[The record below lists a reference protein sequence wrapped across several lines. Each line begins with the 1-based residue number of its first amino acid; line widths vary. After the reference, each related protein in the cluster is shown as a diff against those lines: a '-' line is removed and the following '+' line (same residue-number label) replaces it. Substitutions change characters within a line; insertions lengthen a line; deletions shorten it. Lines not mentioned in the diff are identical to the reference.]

1 MSDEITIRAFQPADA
16 EAFRLLNEEW
26 IERYF
31 KLEPK
36 DRETL
41 GDPQHT
47 ILDKGGRILVAMRD
61 GVAVG
66 CCALIEIAD
75 REYEL
80 AKLAVALDQRRL
92 GVGRKLM
99 TAAIEAAERVGAKRL
114 YLESNSVLPGAVP
127 LYLSMGFQNV
137 PVERRKPSIYAR
149 ADVFMERMLSHD
161 RVSVV

>member
-1 MSDEITIRAFQPADA
+1 MPDEIIIRAFQPADA

-47 ILDKGGRILVAMRD
+47 ILDKGGRILVAVRA
-61 GVAVG
+61 GVTVG

-80 AKLAVALDQRRL
+80 AKLAVSPGQRRL
-92 GVGRKLM
+92 GIGRKLM
-99 TAAIEAAERVGAKRL
+99 TAAIEAGERIGAKRL

-127 LYLSMGFQNV
+127 LYLSMDFQDV
-137 PVERRKPSIYAR
+137 PPERRKPSIYAR
-149 ADVFMERMLSHD
+149 ADVFMERMLTDD
-161 RVSVV
+161 RASVS